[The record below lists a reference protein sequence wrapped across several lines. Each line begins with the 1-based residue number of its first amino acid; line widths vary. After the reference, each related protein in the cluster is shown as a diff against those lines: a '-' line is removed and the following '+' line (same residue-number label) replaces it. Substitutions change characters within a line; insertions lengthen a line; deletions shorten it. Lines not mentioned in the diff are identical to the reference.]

1 MLKGPRLVFVVAY
14 VVSFVLGLLLLR
26 REPPLEGGGAEQD
39 DVVDEAL
46 SSYRRWLAAQGAS
59 SGRLSADEVSY
70 GRRGV
75 DTEAEFLRR
84 RVHVTCVVFARKIR
98 KVNAIKHTW
107 GRHCN
112 RIVFYATAI
121 AFYASASQ
129 QEKSVDVGV
138 RLLEKPKSSWHFLC
152 SVINEARFQLL

>member
-26 REPPLEGGGAEQD
+26 RQRPLEAGGGAAVE
-39 DVVDEAL
+39 DEAL
-46 SSYRRWLAAQGAS
+46 SSYRRWLASQGAV
-59 SGRLSADEVSY
+59 SGRLSADQVSY
-70 GRRGV
+70 GGRGA
-75 DTEAEFLRR
+75 DTEADYLRR
-84 RVHVTCVVFARKIR
+84 RVHVTCVVFARKIH
-98 KVNAIKHTW
+98 KVNAIKNTW

-129 QEKSVDVGV
+129 REKTADVGV

-152 SVINEARFQLL
+152 SVINEVLFT